1 MGILGA
7 VQAYAA
13 YQSYLSFNEQ
23 WLAKK
28 YFDSGAYLGA
38 ALVDAA
44 VVLYLLLLA
53 GNVSEAVSQP

>member
-1 MGILGA
+1 MGIVGA

-13 YQSYLSFNEQ
+13 YQSYLSFNAQ

-28 YFDSGAYLGA
+28 YFDAGAYLGS

-44 VVLYLLLLA
+44 VVIYLLLLV
-53 GNVSEAVSQP
+53 GSISEAATSS